1 MFQYLLSAAPLLGLA
16 AAANYS
22 FPAVKNISQADIY
35 QGNGPL
41 PCEALIAAGLRDRV
55 LLPADTGYEP
65 QVLSWWAWNS
75 RQHPYCLVLPQN
87 TQEVSLALTTLVH
100 AGKGA
105 GDWHIA
111 VRSGGHSTINSNNI
125 VNGVTIDLSHMNSSS
140 YDESTNTAR
149 VQPGGRW
156 QNVYADLQEHNITVA
171 GGRDGDVGVGGFTL
185 GGGNSFYSGRHSFAC
200 DTVNNFE
207 VVLGNG
213 TVVNANNKTN
223 SDLYKALKGG
233 TSNFGIVTR
242 FDFNAIPSL
251 PLFHETRVMSANY
264 TNIVLDAIVDYA
276 NHNESV
282 GENALVGYIS
292 HDKVTT
298 IDTLYANTAGVV
310 NSGTSYDKIRKLPAY
325 VNKGGVDNMAAAAK
339 ASQFA
344 GESWNAGA
352 TVTFRNNPAI
362 LRYVNK
368 LHDEYVKA
376 LQKSIGPDNFST
388 AIFLQPVPS
397 YYAEISK
404 AHGGSMMPLEKLG
417 GNAVMWTGG
426 VAVKT
431 TTGALAF
438 AKAGM
443 HQMAAKLTEFAKTVD
458 GHVDMIYLNYADA
471 TQDPLGSYGADRVE
485 FMRKVAAKYDPAG
498 VFQSR
503 VPGGFKVNRV

>member
-1 MFQYLLSAAPLLGLA
+1 MIQYLLSAAPLLGLA

-156 QNVYADLQEHNITVA
+156 QNVYADLQERNITVA

-264 TNIVLDAIVDYA
+264 TNIVLDAIVDY
-276 NHNESV
+276 
-282 GENALVGYIS
+282 
-292 HDKVTT
+292 
-298 IDTLYANTAGVV
+298 
-310 NSGTSYDKIRKLPAY
+310 IRKLPAY

-352 TVTFRNNPAI
+352 TVTFRNNPTI

-397 YYAEISK
+397 YYAKISK